1 MAREVS
7 LVTGASS
14 GIGEAFARR
23 LAKDGRHLVLVAR
36 RADRLEALAAEIH
49 AAHRVAVEV
58 VPADLTRPYAAAT
71 LAAEIDRR
79 GLVVD
84 WLVNNAAFGTAGRFH
99 ELPLERELE
108 QVRLNVEAVVD
119 LTGRFLPGMVARRK
133 GAVVNVSSVGGF
145 APGPRMAVY
154 AASKAFVTSFSEA
167 IAAELAGTG
176 VHVLCVCPGFTRTE
190 FQSHVDV
197 DTSQVPAFAWMTADA
212 VANEAVAAV
221 GRNGPVLVNGRLN
234 AAMVAVTRLLP
245 HSITTRIVGGL
256 IRPKAA

>member
-1 MAREVS
+1 MARDVS
-7 LVTGASS
+7 VVTGASS

-23 LAKDGRHLVLVAR
+23 LARDGRHLVLVAR
-36 RADRLEALAAEIH
+36 RADRLEALAAEIR
-49 AAHRVAVEV
+49 AAHGVVVEV
-58 VPADLTRPYAAAT
+58 VPADLTRPDAAAT
-71 LAAEIDRR
+71 LAAEVERR

-84 WLVNNAAFGTAGRFH
+84 WLVNNAAFGTAGPFH
-99 ELPLERELE
+99 ELPLGRELE

-119 LTGRFLPGMVARRK
+119 LTGRFLPGMVARGR
-133 GAVVNVSSVGGF
+133 GAVINVSSVGGF

-167 IAAELAGTG
+167 IAAELAGSG

-197 DTSQVPAFAWMTADA
+197 DTSQVPSFAWMTAEA
-212 VANEAVAAV
+212 VVEQAVAAV
-221 GRNGPVLVNGRLN
+221 GRGPILVNGRLN

-256 IRPKAA
+256 LRPKAA